1 MRCVKIG
8 KLQVEG
14 QGSLLKHRPSNIKFS
29 VSDHILIIRISHLKM
44 NMNLLIFLRK
54 IMVNGFEEKMWP
66 FQIKLEQ

>member
-29 VSDHILIIRISHLKM
+29 VSDHILIIRISYLKM
-44 NMNLLIFLRK
+44 NMNLLIFCAKLWSTVLK
-54 IMVNGFEEKMWP
+54 KKCGLSKFN
-66 FQIKLEQ
+66 LEQ